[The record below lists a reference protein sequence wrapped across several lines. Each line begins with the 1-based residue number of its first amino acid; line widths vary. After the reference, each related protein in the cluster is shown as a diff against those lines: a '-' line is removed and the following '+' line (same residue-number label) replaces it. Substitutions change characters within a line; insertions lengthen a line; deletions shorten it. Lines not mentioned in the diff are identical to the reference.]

1 MEKPPDNDTGR
12 WRTLLRSLPG
22 LKGDLPATRL
32 EDFPA
37 EPLAA
42 FLAWLGE
49 VIRHGIAAPHALTLS
64 TVDEAGADDA
74 RTLLLKDVDGE
85 GLSFA
90 SDPDFVAEHWRAYR
104 LAPRSWEFWQ
114 ARPDRVQL
122 RVEYTLRDGVWLRR
136 QLQP

>member
-42 FLAWLGE
+42 
-49 VIRHGIAAPHALTLS
+49 
-64 TVDEAGADDA
+64 
-74 RTLLLKDVDGE
+74 
-85 GLSFA
+85 
-90 SDPDFVAEHWRAYR
+90 
-104 LAPRSWEFWQ
+104 
-114 ARPDRVQL
+114 L
-122 RVEYTLRDGVWLRR
+122 RVC
-136 QLQP
+136 